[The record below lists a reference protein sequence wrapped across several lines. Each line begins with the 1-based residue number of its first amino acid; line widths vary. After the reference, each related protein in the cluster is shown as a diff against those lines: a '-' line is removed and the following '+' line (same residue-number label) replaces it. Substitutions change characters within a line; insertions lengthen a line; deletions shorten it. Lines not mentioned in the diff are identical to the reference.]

1 MSNEHHYYD
10 ALLFQR
16 FIDLFFT
23 DIRSL
28 DFSGTQRGGISS
40 IVPTYLSLCKKVH
53 SRRHQLLSL
62 RIGLGV
68 HPTLMLSSDAIAAT
82 MTAEDEEKPKNEV
95 EQEVVAGENNE
106 NEGADDNEEDD
117 CAAEAGEGGDAAPKK
132 KKKKSEFI

>member
-28 DFSGTQRGGISS
+28 DFSGTQRGGNEYQSLQKSTFSPPPVIIS
-40 IVPTYLSLCKKVH
+40 
-53 SRRHQLLSL
+53 